1 MQNAAVRLPLRNV
14 AALPS
19 RALRA
24 HPGETPAEALEAQR
38 RENSGEATAER
49 HEKPAQPDE
58 ATAAP
63 HANPARI
70 ARLAQTPHVLP
81 CPGEKRQATRHG
93 AGLRLRHGAGRRR
106 AALGI
111 DLCFYQPL
119 RSFN

>member
-24 HPGETPAEALEAQR
+24 HPGETPAEALEAQQ
-38 RENSGEATAER
+38 RERSGEAIAAR
-49 HEKPAQPDE
+49 HEKPAPPDE
-58 ATAAP
+58 AVGAP
-63 HANPARI
+63 CANPARI
-70 ARLAQTPHVLP
+70 ARLAQAPRVRP
-81 CPGEKRQATRHG
+81 CPGEEKQAPRHD
-93 AGLRLRHGAGRRR
+93 AGLRLRLGAGRRR